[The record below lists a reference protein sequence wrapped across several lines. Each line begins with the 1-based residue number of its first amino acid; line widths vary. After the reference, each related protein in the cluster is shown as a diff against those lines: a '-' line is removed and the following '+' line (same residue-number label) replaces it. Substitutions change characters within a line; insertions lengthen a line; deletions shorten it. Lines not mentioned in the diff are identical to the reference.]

1 MLRPEERSPK
11 LVSSGHEPEA
21 QEDLKPFGDTTPP
34 TRALDDAMRQLTQE
48 QWDIKCSGLNS
59 LRRLAF
65 YHADVMTSSAVH
77 TVHQI
82 DLAVLEEVK
91 NLRSQVSRLGIMCMG
106 EMLAS
111 QVKKAMEPVS
121 Q

>member
-65 YHADVMTSSAVH
+65 YHADVMTSSLDVDELI
-77 TVHQI
+77 TVLQV
-82 DLAVLEEVK
+82 AEETERERRM
-91 NLRSQVSRLGIMCMG
+91 LQLQMC
-106 EMLAS
+106 EV
-111 QVKKAMEPVS
+111 QNY
-121 Q
+121 